1 MTKNESTNDVN
12 LDFDDGISDISNTGD
27 EDEITK
33 LRKKIKIQSE
43 QIVMLKQQK
52 TMEEYKSKILKEDND
67 KLQNSYS
74 LLSEMNTKN
83 IAKIEKLH
91 IELNDYK
98 GKSKVKKIKGNNN
111 TYNITKF
118 NIKTSA
124 KKKQSKLKNHIQ
136 KLLMYQFQ
144 IQIFISITAQK
155 KTHFYQLLKLKIF
168 QTVNTN

>member
-1 MTKNESTNDVN
+1 
-12 LDFDDGISDISNTGD
+12 
-27 EDEITK
+27 
-33 LRKKIKIQSE
+33 
-43 QIVMLKQQK
+43 
-52 TMEEYKSKILKEDND
+52 
-67 KLQNSYS
+67 
-74 LLSEMNTKN
+74 MNTKN

-136 KLLMYQFQ
+136 KLLMY
-144 IQIFISITAQK
+144 
-155 KTHFYQLLKLKIF
+155 
-168 QTVNTN
+168 